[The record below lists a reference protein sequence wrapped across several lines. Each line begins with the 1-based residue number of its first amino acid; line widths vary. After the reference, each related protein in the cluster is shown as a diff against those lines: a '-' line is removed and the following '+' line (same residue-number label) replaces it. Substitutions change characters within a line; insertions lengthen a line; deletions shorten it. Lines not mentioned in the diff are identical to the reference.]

1 MKIREYKYL
10 ILTLC
15 ALLSFSRIVPAQ
27 PQLPPLPVDSRIQK
41 GTLGCGV
48 TYYMVTDPT
57 VKGYA
62 DVAIV
67 QRDEPLS
74 AAKRSTLKP
83 QLLSRLS
90 IAPGP
95 DGYLL
100 DTDGST
106 VYRFCRV
113 PFYRAEALDSTL
125 LYTFGLVAQSKAQQ
139 AVIVSG
145 DIDAVELKKKLDIF
159 SMLVPRMLVKNSHQP
174 DYVWEPSPAPSVQ
187 FYPDGC
193 ARVSVTYNGARI
205 PFPYMNTAQA
215 LVTDLFGLEFQVL
228 LQHRLERNFRAAG
241 IPYGSIDF
249 HALRSAD
256 YGDDERYTVSMRVA
270 QENLHETMRLMSNTI
285 AELDA
290 VGASPEEFAEAKKVL
305 MPAIYHKWASAPT
318 PGSLV
323 NRCIAHFLY
332 GANLAPYEETVRL
345 FSRKNVSDSVET
357 RLFNRFADA
366 LLEQL
371 SNLTL
376 EYRQAPDSLDK
387 DEELF
392 YYNLSY
398 LYGSVVRTGN
408 DYRWHGADT
417 LGMQVKC
424 PKVKVKNERQEAV
437 TGGTLWTFSN
447 GMRVIFKQVPKTGIF
462 NYELQLNGGLAQI
475 DDLQEGEGGYIG
487 DLLSLYDAG
496 GLPAWHFREVLEVGG
511 VSMDTRVDL
520 NNMAVSGVAPSTQL
534 PFLIKALLELA
545 NHGKLNLEACE
556 AYRQQ
561 QLLRETGID
570 DALSL
575 RLVPDYRYTN
585 ARIPSAL
592 SAETWKKAEK
602 FYADRFA
609 RMNDGVLIISGD
621 LNEVSVKKL
630 LSQYLG
636 GFRVLK
642 GVTPRR
648 PVEYSPRVG
657 TLTVTE
663 SGPEK
668 GIFVLMEAEYP
679 ATAAHFY
686 TSYIAQD
693 LLQKCLTGRLVK
705 YGFSSQVEVTPL
717 VHPRERFQVRIS
729 CRPLPLGHVPA
740 DVNEISAQRTLS
752 AVRAAIKDAS
762 SELAD
767 AADMALWKAKLNS
780 SVEQVMASSSG
791 FVTTLHARYAWNKDV
806 TSHFKEN
813 IAAITPE
820 DVQSFMKSMAAGGR
834 VEYLVP

>member
-1 MKIREYKYL
+1 MKTRQYKYL

-27 PQLPPLPVDSRIQK
+27 TQLPPLPIDSRIQK

-74 AAKRSTLKP
+74 EAKRSTLRSS
-83 QLLSRLS
+83 LLSRLS

-95 DGYLL
+95 DGYLS

-106 VYRFCRV
+106 VYRFCQV
-113 PFYRAEALDSTL
+113 PFYRPEALDSTL

-159 SMLVPRMLVKNSHQP
+159 SMLVPRMLVKTNHQP
-174 DYVWEPSPAPSVQ
+174 DYVWEPSPAPIVQ
-187 FYPDGC
+187 FYPDGS
-193 ARVSVTYNGARI
+193 ARVSISYDSARI
-205 PFPYMNTAQA
+205 PFQYMNTAQA

-228 LQHRLERNFRAAG
+228 LRHRLERNFRAAG

-270 QENLHETMRLMSNTI
+270 PENLHNTMRLMSNTI
-285 AELDA
+285 AEMDA
-290 VGASPEEFAEAKKVL
+290 LGVTPDEFAEAKKVL
-305 MPAIYHKWASAPT
+305 MPTIYRKWVSKPA

-332 GANLAPYEETVRL
+332 GANLAPYDETVRL

-398 LYGSVVRTGN
+398 LYGSVVRSNN

-417 LGMQVKC
+417 LGMQAKC
-424 PKVKVKNERQEAV
+424 PKVKVKSERVEPV
-437 TGGTLWTFSN
+437 SGGTSWTFSN

-462 NYELQLNGGLAQI
+462 NYELQLGGGLAQI
-475 DDLQEGEGGYIG
+475 GDLQEGEGGYIG
-487 DLLSLYDAG
+487 DLLSLYDAA
-496 GLPAWHFREVLEVGG
+496 GLPAWHFREVLEVSG
-511 VSMDTRVDL
+511 VSMDTHVDL
-520 NNMAVSGVAPSTQL
+520 NNMAVSGVAPSSQL
-534 PFLIKALLELA
+534 PLLLKALLELA
-545 NHGKLNLEACE
+545 NYGKLNRDACE

-561 QLLRETGID
+561 QLLREMTTD
-570 DALSL
+570 DALRL
-575 RLVPDYRYTN
+575 RFSPGYRYTD

-592 SAETWKKAEK
+592 GAQTWEKAEK
-602 FYADRFA
+602 YFADRFS
-609 RMNDGVLIISGD
+609 RMNDGVLILSGD
-621 LNEVSVKKL
+621 LDQASVKKL
-630 LSQYLG
+630 LCQYLG

-648 PVEYSPRVG
+648 PVSYSPRTG

-663 SGPEK
+663 DGPEK
-668 GIFVLMEAEYP
+668 GVYVLMEADYP
-679 ATAAHFY
+679 VTAPHFY
-686 TSYIAQD
+686 TSYVAQD
-693 LLQKCLTGRLVK
+693 LLQKRLTEHLAN
-705 YGFSSQVEVTPL
+705 YGFTSRVEVVPL
-717 VHPRERFQVRIS
+717 VHPRERFQVKIS
-729 CRPLPLGHVPA
+729 CRPLPLGNVPA
-740 DVNEISAQRTLS
+740 DVDEVSAQRALT
-752 AVRAAIKDAS
+752 AVRAAVKEAS
-762 SELAD
+762 TELAD
-767 AADMALWKAKLNS
+767 AADLALWKDKLGL
-780 SVEQVMASSSG
+780 VVQRVMGNASG
-791 FVTTLHARYAWNKDV
+791 FVTTLHARYAWNKDI
-806 TSHFKEN
+806 TSRFKES
-813 IAAITPE
+813 IAVVTKE
-820 DVQSFMKSMAAGGR
+820 DVRDFLQAMAAGGR

>member
-1 MKIREYKYL
+1 MKMRLFKYL

-15 ALLSFSRIVPAQ
+15 ALFSFSRMVPAQ
-27 PQLPPLPVDSRIQK
+27 TQLPPLPVDSRIQK

-48 TYYMVTDPT
+48 TYYMVTDPS

-74 AAKRSTLKP
+74 AAKRTTLSSSY
-83 QLLSRLS
+83 LRRMS

-95 DGYLL
+95 EGYLS

-106 VYRFCRV
+106 VYRFCHV
-113 PFYRAEALDSTL
+113 PFYRPEALDSTL
-125 LYTFGLVAQSKAQQ
+125 LYTFGLVARSKAQQ

-145 DIDAVELKKKLDIF
+145 DIDAPELKKKLDVF
-159 SMLVPRMLVKNSHQP
+159 SMLVPRMLVKSNHQP
-174 DYVWEPSPAPSVQ
+174 DYVWEPSPAPVVQ
-187 FYPDGC
+187 FYPDGS
-193 ARVSVTYNGARI
+193 ARVSVSYDGARI

-228 LQHRLERNFRAAG
+228 LQHRLERNFRAAR

-270 QENLHETMRLMSNTI
+270 PENLHKTMRLMANTI
-285 AELDA
+285 AEMDA
-290 VGASPEEFAEAKKVL
+290 VGVSPEEFAEAKAVL
-305 MPAIYHKWASAPT
+305 MPTIYRKWVSKPA

-323 NRCIAHFLY
+323 DRCIAHFLY
-332 GANLAPYEETVRL
+332 GANLAPYDETVRL
-345 FSRKNVSDSVET
+345 FSRKNVSDSMET

-398 LYGSVVRTGN
+398 LYGSVVKSGN

-417 LGMQVKC
+417 LGMQVTC
-424 PKVKVKNERQEAV
+424 PKVKVKSERKEAV
-437 TGGTLWTFSN
+437 SGGTLWTFSN

-462 NYELQLNGGLAQI
+462 SYELQLNGGLAQM
-475 DDLQEGEGGYIG
+475 DDLKEGEGGYMG
-487 DLLSLYDAG
+487 DLLSLYDAA
-496 GLPAWHFREVLEVGG
+496 GLPAWHFREVLAVGG
-511 VSMDTRVDL
+511 VSMDAHVDL
-520 NNMAVSGVAPSTQL
+520 NNMAISGVAPSNRL
-534 PFLIKALLELA
+534 PLLLKALLELA
-545 NHGKLNLEACE
+545 NHGKISEGAYE

-561 QLLRETGID
+561 QLLQESGTD
-570 DALSL
+570 NALSL
-575 RLVPDYRYTN
+575 LLAPEYRYTD

-592 SAETWKKAEK
+592 QDDTWKKAEK
-602 FYADRFA
+602 FYADRFS
-609 RMNDGVLIISGD
+609 RMNDGVLILSGD
-621 LNEVSVKKL
+621 LNEAGVKKL
-630 LSQYLG
+630 LCQYLG

-642 GVTPRR
+642 GVTPRK
-648 PVEYSPRVG
+648 PVEYSPRTG

-663 SGPEK
+663 TGPEK
-668 GIFVLMEAEYP
+668 GIHVLMEAEYP
-679 ATAAHFY
+679 VTAAHFY
-686 TSYIAQD
+686 TAYVAQD
-693 LLQKCLTGRLVK
+693 FLQKCLTEQLAK
-705 YGFSSQVEVTPL
+705 YGFSSRVEVVPL
-717 VHPRERFQVRIS
+717 VHPRERFQVKIT
-729 CRPLPLGHVPA
+729 CLPLPLENVPA
-740 DVNEISAQRTLS
+740 DVDEVSAQRALTG
-752 AVRAAIKDAS
+752 VRAAIAEAAS
-762 SELAD
+762 NPANPIDIS
-767 AADMALWKAKLNS
+767 LWKDKLGQV
-780 SVEQVMASSSG
+780 VEQVMGSSSG
-791 FVTTLHARYAWNKDV
+791 FVTTLHARYAWNKDM
-806 TSHFKEN
+806 TSRYKET
-813 IAAITPE
+813 IAVLTPE
-820 DVQSFMKSMAAGGR
+820 DVKAFLAAMADGGR

>member
-1 MKIREYKYL
+1 MKIRPYKYL

-15 ALLSFSRIVPAQ
+15 ALLLFSRIVPAQ
-27 PQLPPLPVDSRIQK
+27 TQLPPLPMDSRIQK

-48 TYYMVTDPT
+48 SYYMVTDPT

-74 AAKRSTLKP
+74 AAKRSTLHSRI
-83 QLLSRLS
+83 LSRLS

-95 DGYLL
+95 EGYLS
-100 DTDGST
+100 DIDGST
-106 VYRFCRV
+106 VYRFCHV
-113 PFYRAEALDSTL
+113 PFYRTEALDSTL
-125 LYTFGLVAQSKAQQ
+125 LYTFSLVAQSKAQQ

-145 DIDAVELKKKLDIF
+145 DIDAPELKKKLDIF
-159 SMLVPRMLVKNSHQP
+159 SMLVPRMLVKTNHQP

-187 FYPDGC
+187 FYPDGN
-193 ARVSVTYNGARI
+193 ARVSISYDGARI
-205 PFPYMNTAQA
+205 PFAYMNTAQA

-228 LQHRLERNFRAAG
+228 VQHRLERNFRAAG

-256 YGDDERYTVSMRVA
+256 YGGDERYSVSVRVA
-270 QENLHETMRLMSNTI
+270 PENLRQTMRLMSNTI
-285 AELDA
+285 AEMDA
-290 VGASPEEFAEAKKVL
+290 VGVSPEEFAEAKKVL
-305 MPAIYHKWASAPT
+305 MPTIYRKWTSTPA
-318 PGSLV
+318 PGSQV

-332 GANLAPYEETVRL
+332 GANLAPYDETVRL
-345 FSRKNVSDSVET
+345 FSRKSISDSLEA

-398 LYGSVVRTGN
+398 LYGSVVRSGN

-417 LGMQVKC
+417 LGMTVSC
-424 PKVKVKNERQEAV
+424 PKVRVKNERREPV
-437 TGGTLWTFSN
+437 SGGTIWTFSN

-475 DDLQEGEGGYIG
+475 DNLKEGEGGYMG

-511 VSMDTRVDL
+511 VSMNTHVDL
-520 NNMAVSGVAPSTQL
+520 NNMAVSGVAPSSQL
-534 PFLIKALLELA
+534 TLLLKALLEVA
-545 NHGKLNLEACE
+545 NHGKLNEDACE
-556 AYRQQ
+556 AYRQR
-561 QLLRETGID
+561 QLLREPGID
-570 DALSL
+570 QVLDQ
-575 RLVPDYRYTN
+575 RLTPGYRY
-585 ARIPSAL
+585 ADVRIPSAL
-592 SAETWKKAEK
+592 SAETWEKAEK
-602 FYADRFA
+602 FYADRFS
-609 RMNDGVLIISGD
+609 RVNDGVLILSGD
-621 LNEVSVKKL
+621 LNEAVVKKL
-630 LSQYLG
+630 LCQYLG
-636 GFRVLK
+636 GFQVQK

-648 PVEYSPRVG
+648 PVEYTPRTG

-663 SGPEK
+663 TGPEK
-668 GIFVLMEAEYP
+668 GVYLLMEAEYP
-679 ATAAHFY
+679 VTATHFY
-686 TSYIAQD
+686 TAYVAED
-693 LLQKCLTGRLVK
+693 YLQKCLTERLVK
-705 YGFSSQVEVTPL
+705 YGYSGRVEVEPL

-729 CRPLPLGHVPA
+729 CRPLPMENISA
-740 DVNEISAQRTLS
+740 DVDDQSAQRVLS
-752 AVRAAIKDAS
+752 AVRSAIREAS
-762 SELAD
+762 IELASPTD
-767 AADMALWKAKLNS
+767 VAHWKEKLS
-780 SVEQVMASSSG
+780 HVVERVMASSSG
-791 FVTTLHARYAWNKDV
+791 FVTTLHARYAWNKDI
-806 TSHFKEN
+806 TSRFKEGL
-813 IAAITPE
+813 AVMTPE
-820 DVQSFMKSMAAGGR
+820 DVRAFLGAMAAGGR

>member
-1 MKIREYKYL
+1 M
-10 ILTLC
+10 
-15 ALLSFSRIVPAQ
+15 
-27 PQLPPLPVDSRIQK
+27 DSRIQK

-74 AAKRSTLKP
+74 EAKRGTLSSSY
-83 QLLSRLS
+83 LRRMS

-95 DGYLL
+95 EGYLS

-106 VYRFCRV
+106 VYRFCHV

-145 DIDAVELKKKLDIF
+145 DIDAPELKKKLDIF
-159 SMLVPRMLVKNSHQP
+159 SMLVPQMLVKSNHQP

-187 FYPDGC
+187 FYPDGS
-193 ARVSVTYNGARI
+193 ARVSVSYDGARI

-228 LQHRLERNFRAAG
+228 LQHRLERNFRQAR

-256 YGDDERYTVSMRVA
+256 YGDDERYTVSMRVSP
-270 QENLHETMRLMSNTI
+270 ENLHKTMRLMANTI
-285 AELDA
+285 AEMDA
-290 VGASPEEFAEAKKVL
+290 VGVSPEEFAEAKAVL
-305 MPAIYHKWASAPT
+305 MPTIYRKWVSQPA

-345 FSRKNVSDSVET
+345 FSRKNVSDSMET

-398 LYGSVVRTGN
+398 LYGSVVKSGN

-417 LGMQVKC
+417 LGMQVTC
-424 PKVKVKNERQEAV
+424 PKVKVKNERKEV
-437 TGGTLWTFSN
+437 VSGGTIWTFSN

-475 DDLQEGEGGYIG
+475 EGLQEGEGGYLG
-487 DLLSLYDAG
+487 DLLSLYDAA
-496 GLPAWHFREVLEVGG
+496 GLPAWHFREVLEVNG
-511 VSMDTRVDL
+511 VHMDTHVDL
-520 NNMAVSGVAPSTQL
+520 NNMAVSGVAPSNRL
-534 PFLIKALLELA
+534 PFLLKALLELA
-545 NHGKLNLEACE
+545 NHGKINEGAYE
-556 AYRQQ
+556 AYRQR
-561 QLLRETGID
+561 QLLRECGTD
-570 DALSL
+570 EELLL
-575 RLVPDYRYTN
+575 RMAPGYRYTE

-592 SAETWKKAEK
+592 QDDTWKKAEK
-602 FYADRFA
+602 YYADRFS

-621 LNEVSVKKL
+621 LNEASVKKL
-630 LSQYLG
+630 LCQYLG
-636 GFRVLK
+636 GFRVQK

-648 PVEYSPRVG
+648 PVEYSSRAG
-657 TLTVTE
+657 TLMVTE
-663 SGPEK
+663 KGPEK
-668 GIFVLMEAEYP
+668 GVYVLMEAEYP
-679 ATAAHFY
+679 VTAAHFY
-686 TSYIAQD
+686 TAYVAQD
-693 LLQKCLTGRLVK
+693 YLQKHLTERLAR
-705 YGFSSQVEVTPL
+705 YGFSGEVEVVPL
-717 VHPRERFQVRIS
+717 VHPRERFQVKIS
-729 CRPLPLGHVPA
+729 CRPFPLANVPA
-740 DVNEISAQRTLS
+740 DVDEISAQRALT
-752 AVRAAIKDAS
+752 AVRAAIQDAS
-762 SELAD
+762 SSLAD
-767 AADMALWKAKLNS
+767 EKDVSLWKNKLGAV
-780 SVEQVMASSSG
+780 VERIMASSSG
-791 FVTTLHARYAWNKDV
+791 FVNTLHARYAWNKDI
-806 TSHFKEN
+806 TSRYKET
-813 IAAITPE
+813 IAVMTPE
-820 DVQSFMKSMAAGGR
+820 DVMAFLATLANGGR

>member
-1 MKIREYKYL
+1 M
-10 ILTLC
+10 
-15 ALLSFSRIVPAQ
+15 
-27 PQLPPLPVDSRIQK
+27 DSRIQK

-48 TYYMVTDPT
+48 TYYMVTDRT

-74 AAKRSTLKP
+74 AAKRNTLRSS
-83 QLLSRLS
+83 LLSRLS

-95 DGYLL
+95 EGYLS

-106 VYRFCRV
+106 VYRFCQV
-113 PFYRAEALDSTL
+113 PFYRPEALDSTL

-159 SMLVPRMLVKNSHQP
+159 SMLVPRMLVKTNHQP
-174 DYVWEPSPAPSVQ
+174 DYVWEPSPAPSVL
-187 FYPDGC
+187 FYPDGS
-193 ARVSVTYNGARI
+193 ARVSISYDGARI

-215 LVTDLFGLEFQVL
+215 LVTDLLGLEFKVL
-228 LQHRLERNFRAAG
+228 LKHRLERNFRTAG

-256 YGDDERYTVSMRVA
+256 YGEDERYTVSMRVA
-270 QENLHETMRLMSNTI
+270 PENLHKTMRLMSNTI
-285 AELDA
+285 AEMDA
-290 VGASPEEFAEAKKVL
+290 VGVTPEEFAEAKKVL
-305 MPAIYHKWASAPT
+305 MPTIHRNWVSAPA

-345 FSRKNVSDSVET
+345 FSRKNVSDSTET

-371 SNLTL
+371 TNLTL
-376 EYRQAPDSLDK
+376 EYRQAPDSLDR

-398 LYGSVVRTGN
+398 LYGSVVRTNN

-424 PKVKVKNERQEAV
+424 PKVKVRNERREPV
-437 TGGTLWTFSN
+437 SGGTIWTFSN

-462 NYELQLNGGLAQI
+462 NYELQLNGGLAQME
-475 DDLQEGEGGYIG
+475 DLKEGEGGYIG

-496 GLPAWHFREVLEVGG
+496 GLPAWHFREVLEVSG

-520 NNMAVSGVAPSTQL
+520 NNMAVSGVAPSSQL
-534 PFLIKALLELA
+534 SLLLKALLALA
-545 NHGKLNLEACE
+545 NQGKLNQQACE
-556 AYRQQ
+556 VYRQQ
-561 QLLRETGID
+561 QLLHEPGINN
-570 DALSL
+570 ALSL
-575 RLVPDYRYTN
+575 QLAPEYRYTD
-585 ARIPSAL
+585 ARIPRAL
-592 SAETWKKAEK
+592 SADTWQKAQK
-602 FYADRFA
+602 FYADRFS
-609 RMNDGVLIISGD
+609 RVNDGVLIISGD
-621 LNEVSVKKL
+621 LNEASVKKL
-630 LSQYLG
+630 LCQYLG

-642 GVTPRR
+642 GVTLRR
-648 PVEYSPRVG
+648 PVEYRPRTG
-657 TLTVTE
+657 THTVTE

-668 GIFVLMEAEYP
+668 GLYVLMEADYP
-679 ATAAHFY
+679 VTVSHFY
-686 TSYIAQD
+686 TSCVGQD
-693 LLQKCLTGRLVK
+693 LLQKRLTEHLAK
-705 YGFSSQVEVTPL
+705 YGFSSQVEVMPV

-729 CRPLPLGHVPA
+729 CRPLPLASVPA
-740 DVNEISAQRTLS
+740 DVDDISTQRALS
-752 AVRAAIKDAS
+752 AVRAAIKEAS
-762 SELAD
+762 SEQAD
-767 AADMALWKAKLNS
+767 AADIALWKAKLDQT
-780 SVEQVMASSSG
+780 VERVMASSSG
-791 FVTTLHARYAWNKDV
+791 FVTTLHARYAWNKDI
-806 TSHFKEN
+806 TSRFKES
-813 IAAITPE
+813 IAAVTPE
-820 DVQSFMKSMAAGGR
+820 DVRDFLRAMAAGGR